1 MTLERLVAQA
11 QLLDSAQLEMLGEMA
26 EALQQPCEVLVD
38 PTSDLATGKFSD
50 YLLNRLKIHHATSE
64 EKFKKASFEY
74 AFIAAARYA
83 GASAS
88 KTKSQTFQGA
98 DVTVDGVR
106 WSLKTEASAKIS
118 RTGIVVSKFSEAR
131 WIRDC
136 ETPDDFARA
145 CLPRFLA
152 HLDEYDRIATLR
164 AFSVGREHVR
174 YELVEIPK
182 KLLMGA
188 AGLTARDFTTRTK
201 NGGSSALVRDDDGIA
216 FKLVLDG
223 SVEKVTLSRI
233 PVRRCRFHA
242 SWTVPTIPETE
253 EE

>member
-11 QLLDSAQLEMLGEMA
+11 QFLDSAQLEMLGEMA
-26 EALQQPCEVLVD
+26 EALQQPCDVRVD
-38 PTSDLATGKFSD
+38 PFSDLVNGAFSD
-50 YLLNRLKIHHATSE
+50 YFLNRLKIHHATSE

-83 GASAS
+83 GVYAS

-98 DVTVDGVR
+98 DAAVDGVR

-118 RTGIVVSKFSEAR
+118 KTTIVVSKFSEAR

-136 ETPDDFARA
+136 ETPSDFVRE
-145 CLPRFLA
+145 CVPRFLS

-164 AFSVGREHVR
+164 AFSVGRELVR
-174 YELVEIPK
+174 YELIEIPK
-182 KLLMGA
+182 SLLMCVA
-188 AGLTARDFTTRTK
+188 NLTEWDFTPRTR
-201 NGGSSALVRDDDGIA
+201 NGGSSALVRDSGGIA

-223 SVEKVTLSRI
+223 SVEKVTLSRL
-233 PVRRCRFHA
+233 PVQHCQSHA
-242 SWTVPTIPETE
+242 SWTVSTIPETE
-253 EE
+253 E

>member
-26 EALQQPCEVLVD
+26 EALQQPCEVRVD
-38 PTSDLATGKFSD
+38 PASDLASNEFSD

-98 DVTVDGVR
+98 DAIVNGVR

-118 RTGIVVSKFSEAR
+118 RSSIVVSKFSEAR

-136 ETPDDFARA
+136 ETPGDFARE
-145 CLPRFLA
+145 CLPRFLG

-164 AFSVGREHVR
+164 AFSVGRELVR

-182 KLLMGA
+182 GLLMGVA
-188 AGLTARDFTTRTK
+188 NLTERDFTPRTR
-201 NGGSSALVRDDDGIA
+201 NGGSSALVGDFNGIA

-223 SVEKVTLSRI
+223 SVEKVTLSRL
-233 PVRRCRFHA
+233 PVQRCWVHA

-253 EE
+253 E